1 VLDPAQPAHA
11 RADRRL
17 RMDGYLA
24 KYRAAIE
31 ALGYEPG
38 PFAHTYST
46 PIRVRPTRMRV
57 W

>member
-17 RMDGYLA
+17 RSEPIAWLTTA
-24 KYRAAIE
+24 RAS
-31 ALGYEPG
+31 
-38 PFAHTYST
+38 ST